1 MQPAG
6 IDEVYLRKVNFNRL
20 QQRFHFNQFSLQEK
34 W

>member
-6 IDEVYLRKVNFNRL
+6 IDEVYLRKVNFNML
-20 QQRFHFNQFSLQEK
+20 QQRFHFEQFSLQEK